1 LALVPVKRKEE
12 ILDFI
17 RDKKICS
24 IAELARRF
32 SVSRVTIH
40 RVLNELESEDLV
52 TKVHGG
58 VRAAQQPQGR
68 IETRF
73 SVRMEINKAKKIEIA
88 KKARQFVRD
97 RDSIYIDSSTTCFQF
112 ARLLGAESSLHLT
125 VISNSPLISCEL
137 SDARHLNII
146 STGGDLFQ
154 EVYSFA
160 GDLTLEAIQK
170 LQFEKVF
177 LSAPALSVEQGLMTS
192 QSFLALIKRKVIA
205 KASEVNLLVDSSKF
219 DRIAPRVIAPI
230 ERVTRIITD
239 SGLPDELRKKY
250 GKLGIELVM

>member
-1 LALVPVKRKEE
+1 MVPVKRKEE
-12 ILDFI
+12 ILDFVQE
-17 RDKKICS
+17 KKICS

-40 RVLNELESEDLV
+40 RVLNDLESEDLV

-58 VRAAQQPQGR
+58 VRASEPQVR

-73 SVRMEINKAKKIEIA
+73 TVRMEINKAKKIEIA
-88 KKARQFVRD
+88 KKARRFVRD
-97 RDSIYIDSSTTCFQF
+97 RDTIFIDSSTTCFQF
-112 ARLLGAESSLHLT
+112 ARLLGAEESLYVT
-125 VISNSPLISCEL
+125 VISNSPLISYEL
-137 SDARHLNII
+137 SNARHLNII

-154 EVYSFA
+154 EVYTYA
-160 GDLTLEAIQK
+160 GDLTLEAVEK
-170 LQFEKVF
+170 LQFDKVF
-177 LSAPALSVEQGLMTS
+177 LSALAISPEQGLMTS
-192 QSFLALIKRKVIA
+192 QSFLALIKRKVIE

-239 SGLPDELRKKY
+239 GELPDELRKKY
-250 GKLGIELVM
+250 GKLGIELVL

>member
-1 LALVPVKRKEE
+1 LVPVKRKEE

-17 RDKKICS
+17 QEKKICS
-24 IAELARRF
+24 IEELSRRF

-58 VRAAQQPQGR
+58 VRASQPQGK

-73 SVRMEINKAKKIEIA
+73 TVRMEINKAKKIEIA

-112 ARLLGAESSLHLT
+112 ARQLGMEESLHLT

-154 EVYSFA
+154 EVYSYA
-160 GDLTLEAIQK
+160 GDLTLEAIAK

-192 QSFLALIKRKVIA
+192 QSFLALIKRRVIE

-230 ERVTRIITD
+230 EKVTRIITD
-239 SGLPDELRKKY
+239 SELPDELRKKY
-250 GKLGIELVM
+250 GKLGIELVI

>member
-1 LALVPVKRKEE
+1 LVPVKRKEE
-12 ILDFI
+12 ILGFI
-17 RDKKICS
+17 QQRKICS

-58 VRAAQQPQGR
+58 VRAPQPHGK

-73 SVRMEINKAKKIEIA
+73 TVRMEINRAKKIEIA
-88 KKARQFVRD
+88 KKTLQFVRD
-97 RDSIYIDSSTTCFQF
+97 RDAIFIDSSTTCFQF
-112 ARLLGAESSLHLT
+112 ARLLGSEQSLHVT

-160 GDLTLEAIQK
+160 GDLTLEAIAN

-192 QSFLALIKRKVIA
+192 QSFLALIKRKVIE

-219 DRIAPRVIAPI
+219 ERIAPRVIAPI
-230 ERVTRIITD
+230 ESVTRIITD
-239 SGLPDELRKKY
+239 GELPDELKKKY
-250 GKLGIELVM
+250 GQLGIELVI

>member
-1 LALVPVKRKEE
+1 MVPVKRKEE
-12 ILDFI
+12 ILGFI
-17 RDKKICS
+17 QQRKICS
-24 IAELARRF
+24 IAELAGRF

-58 VRAAQQPQGR
+58 VRASQAQGK

-73 SVRMEINKAKKIEIA
+73 TVRMEINKEKKIQIA
-88 KKARQFVRD
+88 RKALQFVRD
-97 RDSIYIDSSTTCFQF
+97 RDAIYIDSSTTCLQF
-112 ARLLGAESSLHLT
+112 ARLLGVEPSLHVT
-125 VISNSPLISCEL
+125 VISNSPLISYEL

-170 LQFEKVF
+170 LHFEKVF
-177 LSAPALSVEQGLMTS
+177 LSAPAVSLEQGLMTS
-192 QSFLALIKRKVIA
+192 QSFLALIKRKVIE

-219 DRIAPRVIAPI
+219 ERIAPRVIAPI
-230 ERVTRIITD
+230 ESVTRIITD
-239 SGLPDELRKKY
+239 SELPDEIRKKY
-250 GKLGIELVM
+250 GKLGIELVW